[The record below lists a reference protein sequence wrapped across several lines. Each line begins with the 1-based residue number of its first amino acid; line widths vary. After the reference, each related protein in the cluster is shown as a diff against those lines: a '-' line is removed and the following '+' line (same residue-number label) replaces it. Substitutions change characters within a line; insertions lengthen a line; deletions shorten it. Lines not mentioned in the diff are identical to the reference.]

1 MNKLRD
7 NSTLSDVSHVILDE
21 VHERDLHMDTLINLM
36 RLLLEKRHIKVVL
49 MSASINARKFA
60 EYFQKALKKTC
71 PIVEIPGRLYDI
83 TAMKYLEDIV
93 DFFKLKNE
101 TNGKVDQAPRVNQRE
116 VTEYQ
121 ARYGVTQ
128 GKFLWN
134 LENQENINHELIATI
149 VKHLHQTKPMEKKS
163 ILVFVSGWAD
173 LQTLASLLDEEYNDD
188 DTYNGYCLGSNA
200 KILLLH
206 SEIKIK
212 EQEMVHQEF
221 PGERKIILST
231 NIAEASITIEDV
243 AFVVDSGKANVS
255 KYDCVTKHT
264 MLEPEWISKANV
276 KQRRGRAA
284 RVQTGEYWCLYTKKR
299 FDLMKEFPEPESKRR
314 SLEEI
319 VLSVKSV
326 IGNDKEPRL
335 TTFFAAMMDPPQVP
349 AVVNAVELLKKIG
362 AMDPKENLT
371 LLGQVLDY
379 LPVHPYW
386 GKLCITGVAM
396 GCLDPILS
404 IASMMVERD
413 PFDNRK
419 KNIVKV
425 DKIRLEFAQGSESDH
440 LMKAFVLKAYEDQ
453 LENNDDASF
462 WCYEKFLDQQRLD
475 TALKTK
481 RDLATRMYRMKLIT
495 KKNSK
500 AQECNANSRNLS
512 VLRNCLVYTL
522 YPENYCPL
530 LPGKVG
536 HTWPTGKTVL
546 KKTCFVAKRSV
557 NKNFTSGILTPC
569 YKHGIL
575 MVFFDAMENKK
586 GNLQLRDTTVF
597 EMNDAKIVREIREI
611 REKVEK
617 YLQDHKQKMKKSYDD
632 NKRSETKSST
642 GVFRSIVNYHTGW

>member
-93 DFFKLKNE
+93 DLFKLKNE
-101 TNGKVDQAPRVNQRE
+101 SNGKVDQAARINQSE
-116 VTEYQ
+116 LNEYHGI
-121 ARYGVTQ
+121 YGVTQ

-134 LENQENINHELIATI
+134 LENQENINHELIAKI
-149 VKHLHQTKPMEKKS
+149 VKHLHQTKQMEKKS

-173 LQTLASLLDEEYNDD
+173 LQALASLLDEEYNDD
-188 DTYNGYCLGSNA
+188 DTYNGYYLGSNA

-462 WCYEKFLDQQRLD
+462 WCSEKFLDQQRLD

-522 YPENYCPL
+522 FPENYCVL

-536 HTWPTGKTVL
+536 HTFPTGYKEG
-546 KKTCFVAKRSV
+546 KKCFVGKKSV
-557 NKNFTSGILTPC
+557 NKNFTSGILRPC
-569 YKHGIL
+569 YKHGSNI
-575 MVFFDAMENKK
+575 VFFDAIENKK
-586 GNLQLRDTTVF
+586 RNLQLRDTTVF
-597 EMNDAKIVREIREI
+597 DCHDAKIHAI
-611 REKVEK
+611 VEK
-617 YLQDHKQKMKKSYDD
+617 YLQDHKQKMKKSYEC
-632 NKRSETKSST
+632 KRSETKSSA
-642 GVFRSIVNYHTGW
+642 GFFWSIVNCPPIW